1 MVATVLNK
9 GLEYFLF
16 LVTMQGKELDV
27 HYIWDV
33 ACDVIYSVFSERCP
47 TIWIFVEEYFF

>member
-33 ACDVIYSVFSERCP
+33 ACDVTYSVFSERCP
-47 TIWIFVEEYFF
+47 TVWIFVEEYFF